1 MAFGRRP
8 CCGVQMKLLR
18 EYIRELVTEAL
29 TGDNS
34 AGPGFKNIFR
44 GMTIDMTSAG
54 LASEIRKIARGK
66 PSGIS
71 DREAGAFIMAQL
83 KDGDIGE
90 SWTTDINVASSFA
103 NVWSAT
109 NRGKTLHVLFW
120 GKVPNDFGYDPTT
133 TGDEPWMFE
142 DESEVRIPK
151 GEEIEITSVNVFIA
165 DKKGGKNWTKFK
177 PVAFS
182 LGSVRA

>member
-1 MAFGRRP
+1 MN
-8 CCGVQMKLLR
+8 LLR
-18 EYIRELVTEAL
+18 EYIRELLAEAL

-44 GMTIDMTSAG
+44 GMKFDMASAG
-54 LASEIRKIARGK
+54 LASQIRKIARGK
-66 PSGIS
+66 PAEIS
-71 DREAGAFIMAQL
+71 EREAGAFIMAEL
-83 KDGDIGE
+83 KGGEIGE
-90 SWTTDINVASSFA
+90 SWTTDVNVASSFA
-103 NVWSAT
+103 DVWSAT
-109 NRGKTLHVLFW
+109 NRGKTLHVMFW

-133 TGDEPWMFE
+133 TGEELPSFE